1 MGKRLIYKDNKDLRR
16 ALRAAAA
23 VQGASLADI
32 ARKLDITPQ
41 ALQDML
47 RKKHI
52 GFDDIARAA
61 AAIDCKLLFDIVPD
75 DRRPGRTT

>member
-1 MGKRLIYKDNKDLRR
+1 MIYKDNQDLRR

-23 VQGASLADI
+23 VQGASLAEI

-41 ALQDML
+41 TLQDML

-52 GFDDIARAA
+52 GFDDIARTA
-61 AAIDCKLLFDIVPD
+61 AAIDCKLVFDIVPAAGD
-75 DRRPGRTT
+75 QDPQHNE

>member
-1 MGKRLIYKDNKDLRR
+1 MIYKDNQDLRR

-23 VQGASLADI
+23 VQGASLAEI

-61 AAIDCKLLFDIVPD
+61 TAIDCKLVFDIVPAAGD
-75 DRRPGRTT
+75 QATQHNE

>member
-1 MGKRLIYKDNKDLRR
+1 MIYKDNNDLRR
-16 ALRAAAA
+16 ALRSVAAI
-23 VQGASLADI
+23 QGASLADI

-52 GFDDIARAA
+52 GFDDIAKAA
-61 AAIDCKLLFDIVPD
+61 AAIDCKLVFDIVPAGD
-75 DRRPGRTT
+75 QAPQHNE